1 MPDLESLL
9 ARLEA
14 LDSYLA
20 ELDYYA
26 QFSLEEMETDFV
38 KYRAV
43 QHSLQLA
50 AQTVVDIAAHII
62 TADFHSRVQ
71 EYREMISELGK
82 VGVLDSDF
90 AQQLAP
96 IASFRN
102 VLVHDYLLVDPEI
115 VHEYLVNGRADLR
128 EFSRQITVYLQN
140 LD

>member
-14 LDSYLA
+14 LDTYLS

-26 QFSLEEMETDFV
+26 QFSSTELVDDFV
-38 KYRAV
+38 KYRAS

-71 EYREMISELGK
+71 EYREMITELGK
-82 VGVLDSDF
+82 VGVLEADF
-90 AQQLAP
+90 AQRLAP

-102 VLVHDYLLVDPEI
+102 ILVHDYLQVDPQI
-115 VHEYLVNGRADLR
+115 VYEYLIQGRADLR
-128 EFSRQITVYLQN
+128 EFAGQITKYIQSFQ
-140 LD
+140 